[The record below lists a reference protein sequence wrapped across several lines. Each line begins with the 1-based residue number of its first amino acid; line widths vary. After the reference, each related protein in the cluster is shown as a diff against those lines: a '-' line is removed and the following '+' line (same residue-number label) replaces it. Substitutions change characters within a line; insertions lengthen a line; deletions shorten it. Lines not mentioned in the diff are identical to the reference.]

1 MVALACADKLG
12 YNYQPVEH
20 SEDGLSFSPGL
31 SQDASDLLAQSL
43 EFPQQQP
50 QLEAPAPQ
58 PAQLV
63 SEFKKEFYSYA
74 APEDAFHDNDAGE
87 KITAALKR
95 NLRVVFIK
103 SPENKGFEEAAINLA
118 KQASEERTAI
128 YVLSK
133 QSDIGDLANRLQNLK
148 SQSQNKP
155 EVHFVKYR
163 TPQDAANAQKAIQ
176 EQYNTLPGASQNIN
190 GGEASVLNFASRAP
204 VSAGHIPAGPGHQ
217 YLPTNPIPT
226 ADYLPPSLRRFRFRL

>member
-1 MVALACADKLG
+1 MRGLIILCLVALTCADKLG

-20 SEDGLSFSPGL
+20 SDDGLSFTPGL
-31 SQDASDLLAQSL
+31 SQDASNLLAQTL
-43 EFPQQQP
+43 ET
-50 QLEAPAPQ
+50 PAPQ
-58 PAQLV
+58 PAQLI

-74 APEDAFHDNDAGE
+74 APEDAFDDNDAAN
-87 KITAALKR
+87 KIAGALKK

-103 SPENKGFEEAAINLA
+103 SPENKGFEDAALKLA
-118 KQASEERTAI
+118 KEGAQERTAI

-133 QSDIGDLANRLQNLK
+133 QSDIGDLANKLQNLK

-163 TPQDAANAQKAIQ
+163 TPEDAANAQKAIQ
-176 EQYNTLPGASQNIN
+176 EQYNSLPGASQTVN
-190 GGEASVLNFASRAP
+190 GGDASVLNFASRAP

-217 YLPTNPIPT
+217 YLPANPIPT